1 MIFFLDLIFLDD
13 ASAQQFLLFFQKHFS
28 LQLLILLARKFC
40 ELLFFFF
47 FDYAMRKIREE
58 KVIHLR
64 GGLYGGHAR
73 GRDSIVVH
81 HRGAT

>member
-1 MIFFLDLIFLDD
+1 MIFFLDLIFSDD
-13 ASAQQFLLFFQKHFS
+13 ASAQISSIFSKTLFVTVTY
-28 LQLLILLARKFC
+28 ILARKFC

-47 FDYAMRKIREE
+47 FDYAMRKIRE